1 MKTPIEGVILVTG
14 ASSGIGEA
22 AARLLAA
29 RADVLVLVARREDR
43 LTALAAELK
52 AAYPRCRVEVRPCDL
67 TDGESAR
74 ALVADVIT
82 VHGRIDVLVNNAGTA
97 PSMRFEVTGD
107 EVLDHVLALHVR
119 APFRLARGVVPAMRA
134 AGSGVIVQ
142 VASTAGLRGFA
153 FTAAYGMA
161 KHAMVGLARAL
172 RAELGGTRIRAY
184 AVCPGFVDTEIT
196 RSAAAAIAARG
207 NLSPGDALAKLAQ
220 LNRIGRMHAPDEVAA
235 AVVRLVG
242 ERPDGCVLD
251 LDQLAPTIEP

>member
-1 MKTPIEGVILVTG
+1 MLAMTAAEPSLALVTG
-14 ASSGIGEA
+14 ASGAIGRAIALRLA
-22 AARLLAA
+22 AAGHRVAVHGRDHVRLQAVTAELGDAAAGSIAADLATDDGQDRLLAEA
-29 RADVLVLVARREDR
+29 
-43 LTALAAELK
+43 TAL
-52 AAYPRCRVEVRPCDL
+52 
-67 TDGESAR
+67 
-74 ALVADVIT
+74 
-82 VHGRIDVLVNNAGTA
+82 GRIDVLVNNAGTA
-97 PSMRFEVTGD
+97 PSMRFDVTGD